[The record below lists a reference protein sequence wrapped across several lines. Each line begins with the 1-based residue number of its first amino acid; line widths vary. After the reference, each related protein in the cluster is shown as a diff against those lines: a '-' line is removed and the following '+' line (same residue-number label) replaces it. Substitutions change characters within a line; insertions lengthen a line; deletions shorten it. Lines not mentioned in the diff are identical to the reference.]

1 MSYCCQCGTQVGA
14 LDRYCVKCGSV
25 QTAAGA
31 QPHAGS
37 SQSSFQTGTSGGL
50 RGSKGFWNKNAAL
63 LCYIPWFGWI
73 AAILVLAS
81 SRYRRDY
88 EVRFHAFQGLYLF
101 VAWLLVDWVV
111 SPVLRMTGYGFWQP
125 LPRGGGVLHLLI
137 LAGWIVMIVKVTQ
150 GQHYRLPILGDLA
163 ERSVAEQR
171 AG

>member
-1 MSYCCQCGTQVGA
+1 MPYCCQCGTQVGEA
-14 LDRYCVKCGSV
+14 DRYCVKCGAAQAGARPGSATFNA
-25 QTAAGA
+25 QTGNAAGFRN
-31 QPHAGS
+31 AGTV
-37 SQSSFQTGTSGGL
+37 FH
-50 RGSKGFWNKNAAL
+50 KNAAL

-73 AAILVLAS
+73 AAIIVLAS
-81 SRYRRDY
+81 TRYRRDY

-111 SPVLRMTGYGFWQP
+111 SPALRMTGYGFWQP
-125 LPRGGGVLHLLI
+125 LPHGGGVLHLLI
-137 LAGWIVMIVKVTQ
+137 LAGWIVMLVKVRQ